1 MINIDIVALHLY
13 VRSCIDDREP
23 SLRIFGDP
31 LGSVGILVGCLIGF
45 LSEFTVIGMISEDL
59 PPNPPP
65 SQCATT
71 TAILQGLLV
80 IPQTPDEGLTDSKRA
95 GPAPATSGKS
105 PPPVLGRNLSNDP
118 AGSSGG
124 KILRG
129 PRPIPSAVSRHSNIP
144 PPLRG
149 SFQDRNGIPP
159 SQ

>member
-71 TAILQGLLV
+71 TAIPQGLLV

-105 PPPVLGRNLSNDP
+105 PPPCSRKKPFQRSRRIVRRENP
-118 AGSSGG
+118 ARTPADSFSGEQ
-124 KILRG
+124 
-129 PRPIPSAVSRHSNIP
+129 AFEHSP
-144 PPLRG
+144 PPARQFSG
-149 SFQDRNGIPP
+149 SKWDP
-159 SQ
+159 S

>member
-71 TAILQGLLV
+71 TAIPQGLLV

-105 PPPVLGRNLSNDP
+105 PPLFSEETFPT
-118 AGSSGG
+118 
-124 KILRG
+124 
-129 PRPIPSAVSRHSNIP
+129 IP
-144 PPLRG
+144 
-149 SFQDRNGIPP
+149 QDRQEGKSCEDPGRFL
-159 SQ
+159 QR